1 MTISDYDINVMDRDF
16 FTGFIKIHILFH
28 AAAGEICGTEIA
40 EELAR
45 HGYEVS
51 PGWKTRVRGGA

>member
-1 MTISDYDINVMDRDF
+1 MDRDF